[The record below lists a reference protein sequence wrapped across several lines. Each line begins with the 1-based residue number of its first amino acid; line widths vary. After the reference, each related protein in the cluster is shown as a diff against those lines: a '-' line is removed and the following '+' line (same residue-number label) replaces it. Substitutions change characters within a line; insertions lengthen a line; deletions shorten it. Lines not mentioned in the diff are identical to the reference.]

1 MKRFPLTINGAEK
14 MRLEIRSLKMEA
26 RPRVVLAI
34 AEARAHGDLKENAE
48 YHAAKDEQG
57 LIEARIRDL
66 ENQLANAE
74 VIDVARL
81 VGNSKVLFGAIVN
94 LVDEADGKPSRYQI
108 VGEYEA
114 DMKQGMISITS
125 PLARALIGKVVGD
138 VATVV
143 LPGGEKNMEI
153 VRVEYV

>member
-1 MKRFPLTINGAEK
+1 M
-14 MRLEIRSLKMEA
+14 
-26 RPRVVLAI
+26 
-34 AEARAHGDLKENAE
+34 LKENAE

-74 VIDVARL
+74 IIDVARL
-81 VGNSKVLFGAIVN
+81 AGNTKVLFGAIVD
-94 LVDEADGKPSRYQI
+94 LVDEADGKASRYQI

-114 DMKQGMISITS
+114 DMKQGRISITS
-125 PLARALIGKVVGD
+125 PLARALIGKVAGD

-143 LPGGEKNMEI
+143 LPGGERNMEV

>member
-14 MRLEIRSLKMEA
+14 MRVEIRSLKMEA
-26 RPRVVLAI
+26 RPRVSQAI

-66 ENQLANAE
+66 ENQLGNAE
-74 VIDVARL
+74 IIDVARL
-81 VGNSKVLFGAIVN
+81 AGNAKVLFGAIVN
-94 LVDEADGKPSRYQI
+94 LVDEADGKASRYQI

-114 DMKQGMISITS
+114 DMKQGKISITS
-125 PLARALIGKVVGD
+125 PLARALIGKVAGD

-143 LPGGEKNMEI
+143 LPGGERNMEI